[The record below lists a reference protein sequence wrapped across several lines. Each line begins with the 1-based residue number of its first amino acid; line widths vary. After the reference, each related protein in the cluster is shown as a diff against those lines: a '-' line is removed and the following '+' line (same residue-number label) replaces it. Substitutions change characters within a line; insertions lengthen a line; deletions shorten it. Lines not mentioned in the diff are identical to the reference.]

1 MDINHYKNISKIFD
15 YPDDNYYNNV
25 IEAINVISDK
35 YPDAVKE
42 LRNFLELLPTKTSD
56 LQEIFMKSFEVQAVT
71 SLDVGYVLFGDDY
84 RRGAVLAK
92 LSEEHTKT
100 SNNCGQE
107 LADCL
112 PNLLRLVP
120 KIKDFETTFELV
132 TMLIAPAVEKMM
144 NEYEVATIE
153 AKDKFYKKQY
163 KTVIV
168 SSFSLLI
175 FLYAFKAL
183 YILFDNDFSL
193 IKENNPFEDKSFFSN
208 IKKELEVEEG
218 KQSSNS
224 CHTSSCGIG
233 SC

>member
-1 MDINHYKNISKIFD
+1 MQDIIS
-15 YPDDNYYNNV
+15 N
-25 IEAINVISDK
+25 K
-35 YPDAVKE
+35 YPDALKE
-42 LRNFLELLPTKTSD
+42 LEKFLELLPTKTSD

-92 LSEEHTKT
+92 LSEEHKRAD
-100 SNNCGQE
+100 NDCGQE
-107 LADCL
+107 LPDCL
-112 PNLLRLVP
+112 PNLLRLLS
-120 KIKDFETTFELV
+120 KLKDTETASELV
-132 TMLIAPAVEKMM
+132 TILMAPAVEKMM
-144 NEYEVATIE
+144 DEYDIATME
-153 AKDKFYKKQY
+153 SKDKFYKKQY
-163 KTVIV
+163 KTLIV

-175 FLYAFKAL
+175 FLYAFQAL

-193 IKENNPFEDKSFFSN
+193 IKEEKPFEDKSFFSN

-224 CHTSSCGIG
+224 CQTSSCGIG